1 MDMKELEMFCSISIS
16 YGIFK
21 KNIPL
26 GKKEGFFFVN
36 CQQNSCYLKILLPKY
51 NLVRMSWNQH
61 CSDYVYEILG
71 FLKHNQPAI

>member
-26 GKKEGFFFVN
+26 GKKEGFFLSIAN
-36 CQQNSCYLKILLPKY
+36 
-51 NLVRMSWNQH
+51 RM
-61 CSDYVYEILG
+61 VVI
-71 FLKHNQPAI
+71 